1 MNTCRDIYGTDNN
14 TDTTMEMQEEF
25 ANVSDMTTPYYAAFT
40 DLTKTNA
47 TLPTQVTSKK
57 SSI

>member
-1 MNTCRDIYGTDNN
+1 M
-14 TDTTMEMQEEF
+14 DTTMDMQETF

-47 TLPTQVTSKK
+47 TLPTQVTSKEL
-57 SSI
+57 SIYIICIET